1 MTSRVEVQVA
11 LAEDTVR
18 QLREVAQARGVTEAT
33 LSEQALDLLFEHEDT
48 APQTDYWLSVS
59 SMQEDWD
66 AMPDDWMAD
75 EVSDGVSP
83 R

>member
-1 MTSRVEVQVA
+1 MTSTVEVQVA

-18 QLREVAQARGVTEAT
+18 QLRAVAQARGVTEAT
-33 LSEQALDLLFEHEDT
+33 LIEQALDLLFEHDDT
-48 APQTDYWLSVS
+48 ASYTDYWLSVS

-66 AMPDDWMAD
+66 TMPDDWMAD
-75 EVSDGVSP
+75 EVSNGVSA